1 MSSRGVRAHTRI
13 LSKSKLP
20 AKSRSASPARR
31 SSVRRPSAKSTV
43 ALLRE
48 VAAFAEAA
56 PVLGA
61 ITAQSCAYERFDR
74 ACDRID
80 NVAADQEGRVVTD
93 ADKAEWSEAD
103 AAEVKSLKQLV
114 RTRPATVE
122 GLRALIQYS
131 GCCFRRQGWDD
142 ATMAQLLTSILRSA
156 PLRSR
161 LKAAYLSPLSRAKE
175 TGIVANR

>member
-43 ALLRE
+43 ALRE

-103 AAEVKSLKQLV
+103 AAEVKSLKQLEY
-114 RTRPATVE
+114 P
-122 GLRALIQYS
+122 Y
-131 GCCFRRQGWDD
+131 
-142 ATMAQLLTSILRSA
+142 
-156 PLRSR
+156 
-161 LKAAYLSPLSRAKE
+161 
-175 TGIVANR
+175 